1 MKINFVLTLIA
12 ISISALFAYALYSIS
27 NSENKLLLC
36 GGGFIFISITLIT
49 TIAAQ
54 FNGERTTLNI
64 KALSG
69 IFFTIGLIS
78 HLVYAFISFSPAV
91 YIIPAGLLV
100 LVYMSL
106 VYSIG
111 KNSE

>member
-1 MKINFVLTLIA
+1 MTLI
-12 ISISALFAYALYSIS
+12 SVCISALFAYALYSIS
-27 NSENKLLLC
+27 NSENKLLLSV
-36 GGGFIFISITLIT
+36 GGGVFLTITLIA

-54 FNGERTTLNI
+54 FSDSRTTTNI

-78 HLVYAFISFSPAV
+78 HLVYAFISFSPAA

-100 LVYMSL
+100 LVYMSI
-106 VYSIG
+106 VYSIS
-111 KNSE
+111 KSSE